1 MQPQT
6 LQMVCMFD
14 IASAAGEVYCTA
26 GVNSVLL
33 GIRPSAVP
41 RCRGYTKKYGI
52 LQASFPQKVP
62 AASDSDGVGQE
73 IAGNSSGFMSSLL
86 SRQKRS
92 DPAENPNGPLQV
104 HQLIVQCPP
113 LCCLL

>member
-1 MQPQT
+1 MKRHEMLHAPL
-6 LQMVCMFD
+6 LQK
-14 IASAAGEVYCTA
+14 A
-26 GVNSVLL
+26 
-33 GIRPSAVP
+33 
-41 RCRGYTKKYGI
+41 
-52 LQASFPQKVP
+52 P

-73 IAGNSSGFMSSLL
+73 IAGDGSGFISTLL